1 VPSRPEY
8 STTAIAAFGVE
19 GLLTQ
24 VWVLLSLAATL
35 VSSRAAIVAELA
47 FIATS
52 KEFVHPL
59 GGVVV
64 AVVPFPRATQPR
76 RKFPFV
82 VPAIV
87 TLQLALLLTV
97 PVPAT

>member
-1 VPSRPEY
+1 MQPFVTVVIDGAVAVFVAVDGVTSNWVVPSRPEY
-8 STTAIAAFGVE
+8 STTAIAAFGVD
-19 GLLTQ
+19 GLLTH

-64 AVVPFPRATQPR
+64 AVVPFPRATHP
-76 RKFPFV
+76 
-82 VPAIV
+82 
-87 TLQLALLLTV
+87 
-97 PVPAT
+97 